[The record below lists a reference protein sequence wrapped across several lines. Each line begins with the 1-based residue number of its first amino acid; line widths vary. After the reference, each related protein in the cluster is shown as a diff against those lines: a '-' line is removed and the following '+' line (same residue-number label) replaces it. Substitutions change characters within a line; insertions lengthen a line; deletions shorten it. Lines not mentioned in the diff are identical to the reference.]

1 MILLRMINVEI
12 LDCNGTNRDILRA
25 IEIEISIEMI

>member
-1 MILLRMINVEI
+1 MLNVEI
-12 LDCNGTNRDILRA
+12 LDCNGTNRDTLGA